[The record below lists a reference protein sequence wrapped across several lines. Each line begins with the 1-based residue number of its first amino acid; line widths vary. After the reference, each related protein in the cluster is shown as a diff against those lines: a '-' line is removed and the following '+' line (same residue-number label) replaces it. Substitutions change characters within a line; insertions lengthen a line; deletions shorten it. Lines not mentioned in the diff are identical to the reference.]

1 MEGFIIFVA
10 SKNRFIMKQFTIVLI
25 TVFGFGLTAVGQG
38 LAEEVQTVKAGE
50 GKIVIHQEEGIDYL
64 MKTMVEENAR
74 KNGVDGWQI
83 QLYSG
88 TGPEGKRQAMEV
100 KTKMLEEFPDVQTIT
115 KYNPPFWR
123 VRVGNYRNR
132 NEALPMLKQ
141 LKSLF
146 PNCYSVKGIVRME
159 DL

>member
-1 MEGFIIFVA
+1 
-10 SKNRFIMKQFTIVLI
+10 MKQFTIVLI

-50 GKIVIHQEEGIDYL
+50 GKVVIHQEEGIDYL
-64 MKTMVEENAR
+64 MKTMVNENAR
-74 KNGVDGWQI
+74 QAGVDGYQI

-88 TGPEGKRQAMEV
+88 SGPNGKHQAMEV
-100 KTKMLEEFPDVQTIT
+100 KTKMLEKFPDVQTTT

-123 VRVGNYRNR
+123 VRVGNYRNK
-132 NEALPMLKQ
+132 NEALPLLMKLKD
-141 LKSLF
+141 LY
-146 PNCYSVKGIVRME
+146 PNCYIVKGTVRME